1 MTDNPWFCDNS
12 AMFAVL
18 TLLAHTSHE
27 VIEKLAALD
36 NFYVIDKLSMIES
49 LLGMLLTTQ
58 SEEER
63 NHNLDCIMSSTTV
76 PINNKSCPTD
86 MLEAILYNM
95 TVCKQLKDTVE
106 RMLRGS
112 LKGGAKDYDKV
123 VDFVIKLNNINRP
136 ISLDV
141 ALHFFFLLNSSE
153 QILSYDVVQEVV
165 LLDITECLQKVTST
179 QFLPIEYLIAPQ
191 KIWATG
197 IRNGRIETFLF
208 QRTQLGN
215 MLHGS
220 SKQVMT
226 TGWCT
231 P

>member
-18 TLLAHTSHE
+18 TLSAHTSHE

-36 NFYVIDKLSMIES
+36 NLYEIIDESLMIEG
-49 LLGMLLTTQ
+49 LLGMLLTTL
-58 SEEER
+58 SEEEQ
-63 NHNLDCIMSSTTV
+63 NCNLDCIISSTTV

-112 LKGGAKDYDKV
+112 LKGGTKDNDKM

-136 ISLDV
+136 TSLDV
-141 ALHFFFLLNSSE
+141 ALIFFLLNSSE
-153 QILSYDVVQEVV
+153 QILSYDVDQEVL
-165 LLDITECLQKVTST
+165 LLDITERLQKVTPT
-179 QFLPIEYLIAPQ
+179 QFLPIKDLIAPQ
-191 KIWATG
+191 KYG
-197 IRNGRIETFLF
+197 
-208 QRTQLGN
+208 
-215 MLHGS
+215 
-220 SKQVMT
+220 
-226 TGWCT
+226 
-231 P
+231 